1 MIYIYIM
8 KLKFNIAI
16 VGSGLT
22 GNIASLALSEAGYKV
37 ALIDP
42 NKFDKFKHKTYDT

>member
-8 KLKFNIAI
+8 KLKFNVAI

-22 GNIASLALSEAGYKV
+22 GNIASLALSKAGYKV

-42 NKFDKFKHKTYDT
+42 NKFFQ